1 MFDFQR
7 SPFIVIW
14 EVTRACALSC
24 VHCRAEAIAR
34 RHREELTQ
42 EEGIALLDEVSTF
55 GDPLPLLVFTG
66 GDPLRRPDV
75 YNLVRYGAQK
85 GFRVSL
91 TPSGTAAAKKHKIE
105 ALKEAGL
112 ARLAVSLDGSTPAVH
127 DAFRRVKGSY
137 NWTLR
142 ICDYARECNLP
153 IQINSTITRHNLGE
167 LEPLSKLVEKLGV
180 ALWSIF
186 FLVPVGRGKV
196 EDEVTPL
203 EYERVLNSLYE
214 LSRQAPFGI
223 KTTEA
228 PHFRRVVIERPQGI
242 RRDGRP
248 VVPMPLGPVGTLP
261 RRSIPWAGGGEVE
274 ISADGIGR
282 APRGVN
288 DGNGFVFIDH
298 LGEVYPS
305 GFLPLSAGNVKRES
319 LVRLYRDHFLFRD
332 LRDPEKLKGKCGRCE
347 YKILCGG
354 SRSRAYALT
363 GDYLESDP
371 YCIYIPGGNR
381 QPSVL
386 VS

>member
-1 MFDFQR
+1 MFDFQK

-24 VHCRAEAIAR
+24 VHCRAEAIPR
-34 RHREELTQ
+34 RHPQELTQ
-42 EEGIALLDEVSTF
+42 EEGIALLDEVLAF

-66 GDPLRRPDV
+66 GDPLRRPDI
-75 YNLVRYGAQK
+75 YDLVRHGVRR

-91 TPSGTAAAKKHKIE
+91 TPSGTAAVKKHNVQ
-105 ALKEAGL
+105 ALKETGL
-112 ARLAVSLDGSTPAVH
+112 ARLAVSLDGSTPKVH
-127 DAFRRVKGSY
+127 DAFRRVKGSFG
-137 NWTLR
+137 WTLR
-142 ICDYARECNLP
+142 ICEYARECHLP

-167 LEPLSKLVEKLGV
+167 LEPLAKLVEKLGV

-214 LSRQAPFGI
+214 LSMRVPFGI

-228 PHFRRVVIERPQGI
+228 PHFRRVAIERSQGI

-248 VVPMPLGPVGTLP
+248 AGPIPVGRAGEARQVP
-261 RRSIPWAGGGEVE
+261 FPWTGGGSMEV
-274 ISADGIGR
+274 ALDGIGR

-305 GFLPLSAGNVKRES
+305 GFLPLSAGNVKRAS
-319 LVRLYRDHFLFRD
+319 LVRLYRDHSIFRE
-332 LRDPEKLKGKCGRCE
+332 LRDPEMFKGKCGRCE
-347 YKILCGG
+347 YKALCGG
-354 SRSRAYALT
+354 SRARAYAIT

-371 YCIYIPGGNR
+371 YCVYVPGESR
-381 QPSVL
+381 QLSL
-386 VS
+386 RVS